1 MFFIEPQY
9 SISIYYYI
17 CTIFWCVFLLIL
29 TIFISIFHYIY
40 KYVSGFF
47 ISFFISLYYLNT
59 FTEANFSWLIY
70 ESIKALEIKTLIVS
84 NLAFPSNT
92 ILSCSFLFFLIIYI
106 DFLIAQVLNPTT
118 QHVITIEMSSNEAS
132 AEIQNVGSNRRS

>member
-1 MFFIEPQY
+1 M
-9 SISIYYYI
+9 
-17 CTIFWCVFLLIL
+17 
-29 TIFISIFHYIY
+29 
-40 KYVSGFF
+40 
-47 ISFFISLYYLNT
+47 
-59 FTEANFSWLIY
+59 
-70 ESIKALEIKTLIVS
+70 S

-106 DFLIAQVLNPTT
+106 EFLIVQVLNPTT